1 MVLSFGFKRLFPVD
15 SLGGLLQILCEG
27 LRDFL
32 LLRPVERHEV
42 ADELLPRGQLA
53 SRRFERLLSARQGA
67 LRNDLLGLGCD
78 GVGARLDRDLSKGC
92 KSPLLYGLHLGL

>member
-1 MVLSFGFKRLFPVD
+1 MVLSFDLKLLFPVE
-15 SLGGLLQILCEG
+15 SLGRLVQFAG

-32 LLRPVERHEV
+32 LLHERHKV
-42 ADELLPRGQLA
+42 AYELLPRGQLA